1 MGQSLGRAILIM
13 VLCAGEL
20 YVNLL
25 MKGGPAHLSMQVQQG
40 DRLRSVDGRPAGS
53 MDLDVLQV
61 RNAADAHCEFQQGR
75 MESVSSSK

>member
-1 MGQSLGRAILIM
+1 M

-61 RNAADAHCEFQQGR
+61 RVQCAMPLMPTVNFNKEEWSRFHQASDTA
-75 MESVSSSK
+75 MT